1 VAPYLA
7 GLFWFIKEM
16 RIWRSLD
23 ALDALHCNPLGA
35 AVQCIFDQFQRN
47 ALRARYLIRCNPA
60 LQGISLIPEVKAR
73 VIAR

>member
-1 VAPYLA
+1 MAT
-7 GLFWFIKEM
+7 
-16 RIWRSLD
+16 
-23 ALDALHCNPLGA
+23 LDALHCNPLGA